1 MSLEKIAN
9 LAGVSATT
17 VSVALRNGPGV
28 NSATRERIVRIARDL
43 GYAPNAAASS
53 LACGKARLIGVAPY
67 TVSEGC
73 HIGPCAAAIIDGLSD
88 SVHERGM
95 DVVLISDEGQTGV
108 PRLLSQRAVGGV
120 MISSFPHPRL
130 LEWLKATSLPCVGVN
145 LGLVSDMDC
154 VHSDSAGGVHQAI
167 EHLAALGHRRIA
179 YINTDIPPGR
189 HHAPTAGMRLHGFLT
204 TVAERGLIASPG
216 SEIHCDVRERIS
228 ALFANGHS
236 PTAFMCY
243 NDDIAMVAVQALA
256 ERGLR
261 VGPEV
266 SVVGIDDNGSAEL
279 TNPPLATV
287 HVPFAEMGRRGGEL
301 LLSRID
307 EPERPLESIELP
319 ETLVIR
325 KSTGPAPR
333 N

>member
-17 VSVALRNGPGV
+17 VSVALRNRPGV

-67 TVSEGC
+67 AVSQGYF
-73 HIGPCAAAIIDGLSD
+73 IGPHASLMIDGLSD
-88 SVHERGM
+88 AVHARGM
-95 DVVLISDEGQTGV
+95 DLVLINDEGRVEV
-108 PRLLSQRAVGGV
+108 PRLLTQRAVGGV

-130 LEWLKATSLPCVGVN
+130 SEWLKATALPCVGAN
-145 LGLVSDMDC
+145 LGPVSDMDC
-154 VHSDSAGGVHQAI
+154 VHSDSAGGVCQAI
-167 EHLAALGHRRIA
+167 EHLASLGHKRIA
-179 YINTDIPPGR
+179 YINTDVPPGR
-189 HHAPTAGMRLHGFLT
+189 HHAPTARLRLQGFLT
-204 TVAERGLIASPG
+204 TLAERGLIASPG
-216 SEIHCDVRERIS
+216 SEEHSPVRERVAALLGNS
-228 ALFANGHS
+228 AP

-243 NDDIAMVAVQALA
+243 NDDVAMLAIQVLA

-261 VGPEV
+261 VGVDV
-266 SVVGIDDNGSAEL
+266 SVVGIDDYGSAEMANPSL
-279 TNPPLATV
+279 TSV
-287 HVPFAEMGRRGGEL
+287 HVPFVEMGRRGGEL

-307 EPERPLESIELP
+307 EPDRSIESVELP